1 MKKPP
6 FWTWNVLGV
15 ALALGAGI
23 LIGRSSSTSGGDG
36 SVENDA
42 ANPPPRLRAGV
53 EASGAASPGSRD
65 ARRAGGADDAAARA
79 EGGLAGV
86 MDSNSRI
93 QRIQGLLAMLD
104 RLPTEEFASVYAEMM
119 AMPGADLRGTERSLI
134 LQAWAERDPA
144 SAIAYIQENNGDD
157 YERETVL
164 GTWAAIDPQGAMAW
178 AMTASDEGQVNN
190 WVLGALRGVA
200 DGDPELAKTFLASM
214 EGNETRR
221 RALREMQR
229 YVTRYGYDYAENWI
243 STIEDPG
250 LRNEASRR
258 MGDELA
264 ELDPARAAVWNSGIE
279 DRDTRRDVSEEVADR
294 WARTDL
300 NQAVEW
306 VNSLPADTQS
316 EAAEGVARHWA
327 RQDPAAAGQWL
338 AGLGNNPDLD
348 GARRIYIEESFRYN
362 PQASL
367 EFVSQISDERART
380 GYYFRYLGGWMR
392 EDRDAARQWAEA
404 NAASLPA
411 PVVERMLR

>member
-1 MKKPP
+1 M
-6 FWTWNVLGV
+6 
-15 ALALGAGI
+15 ALVMALGAGVM
-23 LIGRSSSTSGGDG
+23 IGRSGSAAVGDETTVVG
-36 SVENDA
+36 ETG
-42 ANPPPRLRAGV
+42 PPPRLRPGGDTPANGPSGNRENRRGA
-53 EASGAASPGSRD
+53 EA
-65 ARRAGGADDAAARA
+65 DAAARA
-79 EGGLAGV
+79 AGGLAGV
-86 MDSNSRI
+86 MDSPSRL

-104 RLPTEEFASVYAEMM
+104 RLPTEEFAGVYAELM
-119 AMPGADLRGTERSLI
+119 AMPGADLRGTERSLV

-144 SAIAYIQENNGDD
+144 SAIAHIQENNGDD
-157 YERETVL
+157 FERETVL

-178 AMTASDEGQVNN
+178 AMTAEDAGQVNN
-190 WVLGALRGVA
+190 WILGAMRGVA
-200 DGDPELAKTFLASM
+200 DADPELAKTFLESM
-214 EGNETRR
+214 EPNETRR
-221 RALREMQR
+221 RALGDMER
-229 YVTRYGYDYAENWI
+229 YLTRYGYEYTESWI
-243 STIEDPG
+243 SGIRDEG

-264 ELDPARAAVWNSGIE
+264 ELDPARAAAWNSGIE
-279 DRDTRRDVSEEVADR
+279 DRDTRRDVSEQVADR

-300 NQAVEW
+300 NQAVQW

-327 RQDPAAAGQWL
+327 RQDPVSAGQWL
-338 AGLGNNPDLD
+338 SGLGDNPDLD
-348 GARRIYIEESFRYN
+348 GARRIYIEEAFRYN

-367 EFVSQISDERART
+367 EFVGQLSDERART

>member
-1 MKKPP
+1 
-6 FWTWNVLGV
+6 
-15 ALALGAGI
+15 
-23 LIGRSSSTSGGDG
+23 
-36 SVENDA
+36 
-42 ANPPPRLRAGV
+42 
-53 EASGAASPGSRD
+53 
-65 ARRAGGADDAAARA
+65 
-79 EGGLAGV
+79 